1 MPSPSSSSSSSSS
14 KEGSQRRSWRWKT
27 LLISA
32 QQRRPLKTNWKGC
45 SHLSLPSRR
54 PWCSLTPNSL
64 AEARSS
70 FCHRPSSGRHR
81 SCWWHSGWSPNP
93 KCSVLNILN
102 KSLKELFQYFPH
114 VEGLSK
120 SREFLE
126 DGFLLAYFSLWKFRI
141 WLHIKVFFKG
151 IYLLILLILV
161 FLLN

>member
-32 QQRRPLKTNWKGC
+32 QRRRPLKTNWKGC

-93 KCSVLNILN
+93 KCSVFFHTRHNI
-102 KSLKELFQYFPH
+102 EIIW
-114 VEGLSK
+114 V
-120 SREFLE
+120 FLQIR
-126 DGFLLAYFSLWKFRI
+126 DHWLWKEP
-141 WLHIKVFFKG
+141 LYLKSGTNDKVDLSQACKN
-151 IYLLILLILV
+151 ISVLKNLPQRT
-161 FLLN
+161 